1 MESQEAL
8 QRLRAL
14 KAKAG
19 VSNRAIS
26 QGTGI
31 PESTVTRAFV
41 EGKAPS
47 FETVAAICDF
57 LGGSLDELAG
67 LKPKANQCAGED
79 CERVKGLQG
88 ELEAA
93 RKSDHRHFVV
103 CCVLTGIIAILAMVD
118 FFV

>member
-1 MESQEAL
+1 MA
-8 QRLRAL
+8 QRLRTM
-14 KAKAG
+14 KARAG

-41 EGKAPS
+41 EGKAPA
-47 FETVAAICDF
+47 FETVAAICAF

-67 LKPKANQCAGED
+67 LKPPAIVCTGDD

-88 ELEAA
+88 ELQAA
-93 RKSDHRHFVV
+93 RKSDHKHFVV
-103 CCVLTGIIAILAMVD
+103 CCVLTGIIAVLAAID
-118 FFV
+118 FII

>member
-1 MESQEAL
+1 MVSEEVSS
-8 QRLRAL
+8 RLRAM
-14 KAKAG
+14 KARAG

-41 EGKAPS
+41 DGKSPS
-47 FETVAAICDF
+47 FETVALICDF

-67 LKPKANQCAGED
+67 IKPPSLVCTGDE
-79 CERVKGLQG
+79 CERVRGLKS
-88 ELEAA
+88 ELTAA

-103 CCVLTGIIAILAMVD
+103 CCVLTGIIAVLALID
-118 FFV
+118 FIV